1 MVARRPFI
9 EMPFQVQVECL
20 HGFSVRT
27 KGFSSLAQAKKFAE
41 GVLNGI
47 GNPYRNKRHGII
59 RIMTEDG
66 EVLSEFPRSGE

>member
-1 MVARRPFI
+1 MRQSGLI
-9 EMPFQVQVECL
+9 LPFQVQVECL

-27 KGFSSLAQAKKFAE
+27 KGFTTLAQAKKFAE
-41 GVLNGI
+41 GVLNGF